1 MNLRWIIMRCFKQ
14 LTKTDRL
21 KLELLYEK
29 KTPVKEIAD
38 ILRVHISTVYREIK
52 RGKFYK
58 KVRKSHKKTYSCD
71 LGQLRHEA
79 KMKAKGVAKKIAR
92 DPRLAR
98 YIEEKIAEEKYSPA
112 CVLGEIKRKHLK
124 FKESI
129 CVTTLYHYI
138 DAGVFRRLTN
148 KNLIVKG
155 KRKRSY
161 KKVKP
166 KEYKRLVGT
175 SIEKRPEYILS
186 RDEFGHWEMDTVK
199 GKLTSKS
206 SLLVMTE
213 RKTRKEIIVKL
224 EHHCAEAVVEALNIL
239 ERQLTDKFPVLFKT
253 ITCDN
258 GVEFSYADEIEHS
271 CLDETKKRTILYF
284 CHPYTS
290 YERGSNEVANRLI
303 RKFIPKGTEFDNY
316 PKTRFKRIEKWINSY
331 PRKIFDY
338 RSAEEMFIQELS
350 SIP

>member
-1 MNLRWIIMRCFKQ
+1 MRCFKQ

-21 KLELLYEK
+21 KIELLCEK
-29 KTPVKEIAD
+29 KTPAKEIAD
-38 ILRVHISTVYREIK
+38 ILRIHISTVYREVK

-58 KVRKSHKKTYSCD
+58 KVGKSHKKTYSCD

-79 KMKAKGVAKKIAR
+79 KMKTKGVAKKIAR

-98 YIEEKIAEEKYSPA
+98 YIEEKIADDKYSPA

-138 DAGVFRRLTN
+138 EAGVFRRVTN
-148 KNLIVKG
+148 KDLIVKG

-161 KKVKP
+161 KKVKS

-175 SIEKRPEYILS
+175 SIEQRPEYILS

-224 EHHCAEAVVEALNIL
+224 EHHCAEDVVNALNEL
-239 ERQLTDKFPVLFKT
+239 EKKIGTRFSIMFKS

-258 GVEFSYADEIEHS
+258 GVEFSYASKIEQS
-271 CLDETKKRTILYF
+271 CLNRTKKRTNLYF

-290 YERGSNEVANRLI
+290 CERGSNEVANKLI
-303 RKFIPKGTEFDNY
+303 RKFIPKGTEFDDY
-316 PKTRFKRIEKWINSY
+316 PESKFKRIEKWINTY

-338 RSAEEMFIQELS
+338 RSSEEMFIQELS

>member
-1 MNLRWIIMRCFKQ
+1 MRCFKQ

-21 KLELLYEK
+21 KLEFLCEK
-29 KTPVKEIAD
+29 KTPAKEIAD
-38 ILRVHISTVYREIK
+38 ILRVHISTVYREVK

-58 KVRKSHKKTYSCD
+58 KVGKSHKKTYSCD

-79 KMKAKGVAKKIAR
+79 KMKAKGAAKKIAR

-98 YIEEKIAEEKYSPA
+98 YIEEKIADDKYSPA

-138 DAGVFRRLTN
+138 EAGVFRRVTN
-148 KNLIVKG
+148 KDLIVKG

-161 KKVKP
+161 KKVKS

-175 SIEKRPEYILS
+175 SIEQRPEYILS

-224 EHHCAEAVVEALNIL
+224 EHHCAEDVVNALNEL
-239 ERQLTDKFPVLFKT
+239 EKKIGTR
-253 ITCDN
+253 
-258 GVEFSYADEIEHS
+258 FSIM
-271 CLDETKKRTILYF
+271 LNRTKKRTNLYF

>member
-1 MNLRWIIMRCFKQ
+1 MMCFKQ

-29 KTPVKEIAD
+29 KTPAKEIAD

-58 KVRKSHKKTYSCD
+58 KIGKSHKKTYSCD

-79 KMKAKGVAKKIAR
+79 KMKTKGVAKKISR

-98 YIEEKIAEEKYSPA
+98 YIEEKIAEEKYSPS

-124 FKESI
+124 FRETI
-129 CVTTLYHYI
+129 CITTLYSYI
-138 DAGVFRRLTN
+138 DKGVFGRISN
-148 KNLIVKG
+148 KDLIVKG

-213 RKTRKEIIVKL
+213 RKTREEIIVKL
-224 EHHCAEAVVEALNIL
+224 EHHCAEAVVEALNVL

-271 CLDETKKRTILYF
+271 CLDETKKRTTLYF

-316 PKTRFKRIEKWINSY
+316 PKTKFKRIEKWINSY